1 MSNEPMDAREAAIRR
16 LKGPRDFIAHL
27 VTYAVF
33 NGLVILIW
41 YLTGQGYFW
50 PAWLLGLWGFGLIM
64 HAWDVWFRRP
74 ITEEEIR
81 GEIERHGGSHA

>member
-1 MSNEPMDAREAAIRR
+1 MTNEPIDARQAAIRR
-16 LKGPRDFIAHL
+16 LKGPRDFAAHL
-27 VTYAVF
+27 VTFVVF
-33 NGLVILIW
+33 NGAMVVVW

-50 PAWLLGLWGFGLIM
+50 PAWLLGLWGFGLTM

-81 GEIERHGGSHA
+81 REVERHGGSHA